1 MSQALRPLVLS
12 AKFGDEATP
21 DFAERPCSF
30 CGMGSGC
37 WLPSA
42 AATPV
47 NGESRSGESGRGDDV
62 TACALCFLCRHLE
75 RPFIDQEAV
84 LAWLPEISQAAL
96 NVTMRE
102 IHIEL
107 FGLGEELYDSGR
119 LHRDTPE
126 RAMLYH
132 ARSALGARGPAA
144 ANRLG
149 TDRPSELASAFY
161 RLSPAAYA
169 HRAKLLDGV
178 RLLPLGRFY
187 DGGCDVYPAIVDS
200 WRGPRKRR
208 RPRVPASP
216 VLLSA
221 G

>member
-1 MSQALRPLVLS
+1 MSEALRPLVLS
-12 AKFGDEATP
+12 AKFGDEEAP
-21 DFAERPCSF
+21 GFAERPCSF
-30 CGMGSGC
+30 CGMDSGR
-37 WLPSA
+37 WSPSA
-42 AATPV
+42 AAAPV
-47 NGESRSGESGRGDDV
+47 NDEPGRGDDV
-62 TACALCFLCRHLE
+62 AACALCFLCRHLE

-84 LAWLPEISQAAL
+84 LVWLPEISQAAL
-96 NVTMRE
+96 NVTVRE

-107 FGLGEELYDSGR
+107 RELGEELYDSGR

-126 RAMLYH
+126 RARLYH
-132 ARSALGARGPAA
+132 ARFALGARGPAA